1 VGLEERT
8 AAAGLIEL
16 LGGDARRFSFFQIV
30 QLAEA
35 LGAGEI
41 GRGESAAAEQLRF
54 RPMLT
59 MGHPASE
66 VASAELVTDEDGR
79 QRLLLETTFLGL
91 YGTMSP
97 LPSFYTEDLLHE
109 QGEESLVR
117 GFLDIFHHRLISM
130 FYRCWKKYRH
140 YVQFQNGAHDEF
152 SGRLLALTGLKV
164 TGAEEQLSI
173 PPVRLLRYA
182 GILSQRPC
190 SAAGLRCILTDYFQ
204 NIPCE
209 VIEHVPRWVALPDE
223 SRCQLGRSGSTL
235 GVDTQLGERVFDRS
249 GKYKVGLGP
258 MGYPTFERFLPG
270 GDNMPVLR
278 QLLRMA
284 TADLLAYDVELELRS
299 CDRPTVQL
307 ELGSPGSCLGQTTW
321 LGATDGRSM
330 VTLQSYGERRSD
342 SFQPPV
348 AHDGATAS
356 AGV

>member
-1 VGLEERT
+1 MGPEERT
-8 AAAGLIEL
+8 ATAGLIEL
-16 LGGDARRFSFFQIV
+16 LRDDTRGFSFFQIV

-35 LGAGEI
+35 MGAGEI

-54 RPMLT
+54 RPALT
-59 MGHPASE
+59 MAHPASE
-66 VASAELVTDEDGR
+66 VASAELMTDEDGR
-79 QRLLLETTFLGL
+79 QRLMVETTFLGL

-97 LPSFYTEDLLHE
+97 LPSYFTEDLLHE

-140 YVQFQNGAHDEF
+140 HVQFRSGARDEF
-152 SGRLLALTGLKV
+152 SGRLLSLTGLEV
-164 TGAEEQLSI
+164 TGADKQLAV
-173 PPVRLLRYA
+173 PPVQLLRYA

-190 SAAGLRCILTDYFQ
+190 SAASLRCILTDYFRE
-204 NIPCE
+204 IPCE
-209 VIEHVPRWVALPDE
+209 VIERVPRWVVIPDE
-223 SRCQLGRSGSTL
+223 SRCRLGRSASTL
-235 GVDTQLGERVFDRS
+235 GVDTQLGERVFDAS

-278 QLLRMA
+278 QLLRIA

-299 CDRPTVQL
+299 ADRPTVQL
-307 ELGSPGSCLGQTTW
+307 ELGSPGSCLGQTSW
-321 LGATDGRSM
+321 LGSTDGRSM
-330 VTLQSYGERRSD
+330 VTIQSYGERRTD
-342 SFQPPV
+342 SFQSPV
-348 AHDGATAS
+348 AHNAATAG